1 MSRVLIDTQALIW
14 FAENSS
20 FISAAALALVDDPA
34 TERLTSVASLWEMGI
49 KTAIGRLTLKT
60 GTLRKFAMLLEEN
73 AIRVLPILPDEA
85 IDVASLPAFNHHKD
99 PFDRLI
105 AAQCLR
111 YDLTLVSVDRAFD
124 AYGVR
129 RVW

>member
-1 MSRVLIDTQALIW
+1 MIPVLIDTQALIW
-14 FAENSS
+14 FAQDSTLLS
-20 FISAAALALVDDPA
+20 TAAVALVDDSA
-34 TERLTSVASLWEMGI
+34 TRRLATAASLWEMAI
-49 KTAIGRLTLKT
+49 KVALGKLTLRA
-60 GTLRKFAMLLEEN
+60 GTLRRFAALLETNGVE
-73 AIRVLPILPDEA
+73 VLPVTGEDA
-85 IDVASLPAFNHHKD
+85 ITVANLPAVAGHKD

-111 YDLTLVSVDRAFD
+111 LDLTLVSVDAAFD